1 MAGAGE
7 MKTTTRRIREGFP
20 GQRLVVLPRRIVA
33 SWLSGSPLVD
43 FMPSDVGH
51 FPSARWHFVERKK
64 PISQAIIIYCVEGEG
79 WGRIGGGSTFPIRSG
94 HIALF
99 PTGSV
104 HAYGASADM
113 PWSIFWVHVSGI
125 KAEILPALLELE
137 PDDPVLFVGKD
148 PALASLFERILSIL
162 GRGYSADNLL
172 LSSMALGELISHL
185 VVNRHRHPNN
195 DTGIDERIERVIDRM
210 HNSLGETLSIEEL
223 AGDANLSCSHFA
235 AIFKKRTG
243 FPVLDFFTRLKMQ
256 QACYLLDSTA
266 MPIKTIAADLGF
278 EDPFYFSRTF
288 RRIYDLSPLQY
299 RTMRKG

>member
-1 MAGAGE
+1 
-7 MKTTTRRIREGFP
+7 MKPTTRRIREGFP
-20 GQRLVVLPRRIVA
+20 GQRLVVLPRRIVS
-33 SWLSGSPLVD
+33 SWLSASPLLD

-51 FPSARWHFVERKK
+51 FPSARWHFVERRK
-64 PISQAIIIYCVEGEG
+64 PISQAILIYCAEGEG
-79 WGRIGGGSTFPIRSG
+79 WGRFGDGDTFPVRAG
-94 HIALF
+94 HVALI
-99 PTGSV
+99 PAGSV
-104 HAYGASADM
+104 HAYGASVEA
-113 PWSIFWVHVSGI
+113 PWSIYWVHVSGP
-125 KAEILPALLELE
+125 KAEILPTLLEV
-137 PDDPVLFVGKD
+137 DAHYPVLFVGKD

-172 LSSMALGELISHL
+172 LSSMALGELVAHF

-223 AGDANLSCSHFA
+223 AGDVNLSCSHFA
-235 AIFKKRTG
+235 AVFKKRTG

-256 QACYLLDSTA
+256 QACFLLDSTH

-278 EDPFYFSRTF
+278 DDPFYFSRTF

-299 RTMRKG
+299 RTVRKG